1 MNGQFKHLRQHLR
14 LVAIAAAMVGFNA
27 QAAVSADEAKA
38 LGTTLTAIGAEKAGN
53 KEGTIPAYTGGLTT
67 APAGYKPGDGVR
79 PNPFA
84 ADKPRLSIDAK
95 TMAAHADKLTEG
107 TKALLQKYPTFRVD
121 VYPTQRSVAFPKF
134 VADNTAKN
142 AVRAKTLNDG
152 RSIEGAHA
160 GFPFPIPKDGYE
172 AMWNHL
178 VRFNGQAYEA
188 KYRNLSV
195 DASGRATLAT
205 EGVSVQEYPFWDTSK
220 TSADTFWRIKLTYTG
235 PARRAG
241 EALMLVDPLDI
252 GAKDRRAWSYLPG
265 QRRVK
270 VAPDLAHDTPNPGTA
285 GATTFDDTFIFN
297 GSMERFDFKLVGK
310 KEMLVPY
317 NTYAAVYQAKQ
328 DDLLK
333 PNHLNPDLVRWELH
347 RVWVVEARL
356 KDGKRHVYGKRTFY
370 LDEDSWMAL
379 ASDEYDARGQLYRTG
394 FAYMAPSYDVP
405 APYTD
410 MFGHYDLVSRVY
422 SLTGFIAETGGLR
435 HTKPLPEREW
445 SADALAGA
453 GIR

>member
-53 KEGTIPAYTGGLTT
+53 KEGTIPAYTGGLTA
-67 APAGYKPGDGVR
+67 APAGFKPGDGVR

-84 ADKPRLSIDAK
+84 ADKPRLQIDAK

-347 RVWVVEARL
+347 RVWVVEAKL

>member
-1 MNGQFKHLRQHLR
+1 MTIRFHR
-14 LVAIAAAMVGFNA
+14 LSVLAVAASAAFAA
-27 QAAVSADEAKA
+27 HAAVTAEEAKA
-38 LGTTLTAIGAEKAGN
+38 LGTTLTAVGAEKAAN
-53 KEGTIPAYTGGLTT
+53 KDGTIPAYAGGLTT
-67 APAGYKPGDGVR
+67 PPAGFKAGDGIR
-79 PNPFA
+79 PDPYA
-84 ADKPRLSIDAK
+84 GEKPRVVIDAK
-95 TMAAHADKLTEG
+95 NMAAHSAQLTEG
-107 TKALLQKYPTFRVD
+107 AKALLQKYPSFRVD
-121 VYPTQRSVAFPKF
+121 VYPTHRSVAFPKW
-134 VADNTAKN
+134 VGENTAKA
-142 AVRAKTLNDG
+142 AVAAKTLNEG

-160 GFPFPIPKDGYE
+160 GFPFPIPKTGYE

-188 KYRNLSV
+188 KYRNIAV
-195 DASGRATLAT
+195 DASGRASLST
-205 EGVSVQEYPFWDTSK
+205 EGLSVQEYPYWDPAK
-220 TSADTFWRIKLTYTG
+220 TSDTYWRIKLTYTG

-252 GAKDRRAWSYLPG
+252 GTKDRRAWMYLPG

-317 NTYAAVYQAKQ
+317 NAYQAVYQSKQ

-347 RVWVVEARL
+347 RVWIVEATL
-356 KDGKRHVYGKRTFY
+356 KEGKRHVYSKRTFY

-410 MFGHYDLVSRVY
+410 MFSHYDLVSRQY

-435 HTKPLPEREW
+435 HVKPQGDREW
-445 SADALAGA
+445 TADSLAGA

>member
-1 MNGQFKHLRQHLR
+1 MRLHPTLLAA
-14 LVAIAAAMVGFNA
+14 LVAAAAPC
-27 QAAVSADEAKA
+27 AAFAGVSAEEARA
-38 LGTTLTAIGAEKAGN
+38 LGTTLTAIGAEKAAN
-53 KEGTIPAYTGGLTT
+53 KDGTIPAYTGGIT
-67 APAGYKPGDGVR
+67 APPAGFKAGEGVR

-84 ADKPRLSIDAK
+84 ADKPRLVIDAK
-95 TMAAHADKLTEG
+95 NMAQHGAQLTEG
-107 TKALLQKYPTFRVD
+107 TKALLQKYPSFRVD

-142 AVRAKTLNDG
+142 ALKAKTLNDG

-160 GFPFPIPKDGYE
+160 GFPFPIPKNGYE

-195 DASGRATLAT
+195 DASGRTTLAT
-205 EGVSVQEYPFWDTSK
+205 EGVSVQEYPFWDTTK
-220 TSADTFWRIKLTYTG
+220 TAADTFWRIKLSYTG

-252 GAKDRRAWSYLPG
+252 GSKDRRAWAYLPG

-270 VAPDLAHDTPNPGTA
+270 VAPDLSHDTPNPGTA

-297 GSMERFDFKLVGK
+297 GSMDRFDFKLVGK

-317 NTYAAVYQAKQ
+317 NAYAAVYQAKQ
-328 DDLLK
+328 DELLK
-333 PNHLNPDLVRWELH
+333 PNHLNPDFVRWELH
-347 RVWVVEARL
+347 RVWVVEATLRE
-356 KDGKRHVYGKRTFY
+356 GKRHVYSKRTFY
-370 LDEDSWMAL
+370 LDEDSWAAL
-379 ASDEYDARGQLYRTG
+379 ASDAYDGRGQLYRTG

-410 MFGHYDLVSRVY
+410 MFGHYDLVARVY
-422 SLTGFIAETGGLR
+422 SLTGFIAETGGVR
-435 HTKPLPEREW
+435 HTKPLADREW
-445 SADALAGA
+445 TPDALAGA

>member
-1 MNGQFKHLRQHLR
+1 MHIRPTR
-14 LVAIAAAMVGFNA
+14 IAAFVVAAFA
-27 QAAVSADEAKA
+27 AAASHAAVTADEAKA
-38 LGTTLTAIGAEKAGN
+38 LGTTLTAVGAEKAAN
-53 KEGTIPAYTGGLTT
+53 KDGTIPAYTGGQATP
-67 APAGYKPGDGVR
+67 PAGYKAGDGVR
-79 PNPFA
+79 PDPFA
-84 ADKPRLSIDAK
+84 GEKPRVAIDAK
-95 TMAAHADKLTEG
+95 NMAQYSGQLTEG

-121 VYPTQRSVAFPKF
+121 VYPTHRSVAFPKF
-134 VADNTAKN
+134 VVDGTAKN
-142 AVRAKTLNDG
+142 ALTAKTLNDG

-160 GFPFPIPKDGYE
+160 GFPFPLPKTGYE

-195 DASGRATLAT
+195 DANGRASLST
-205 EGVSVQEYPFWDTSK
+205 EGVSTQEFPYWDPAKPQS
-220 TSADTFWRIKLTYTG
+220 DTYWRIKLMYSG

-241 EALMLVDPLDI
+241 EGLMIVDPLDI
-252 GAKDRRAWSYLPG
+252 GSKDRRAWTYLPG

-270 VAPDLAHDTPNPGTA
+270 VAPDLAFDTPNPGTA

-297 GSMERFDFKLVGK
+297 GSMDRFDFKLIGK

-317 NTYAAVYQAKQ
+317 NDYVAVYGSKQ

-347 RVWVVEARL
+347 RVWIVEATLRE
-356 KDGKRHVYGKRTFY
+356 GKRHVYSKRTFY

-394 FAYMAPSYDVP
+394 FAYMTPSYDVP

-410 MFGHYDLVSRVY
+410 MFSHYDLVSRQY

-435 HTKPLPEREW
+435 HTKPQPDREW
-445 SADALAGA
+445 TADSLAGS
-453 GIR
+453 GVR

>member
-53 KEGTIPAYTGGLTT
+53 KEGTIPAYTGGFTA
-67 APAGYKPGDGVR
+67 APAGFKPGDGVR

-84 ADKPRLSIDAK
+84 ADKPRLQIDAK

>member
-1 MNGQFKHLRQHLR
+1 MRTPSR
-14 LVAIAAAMVGFNA
+14 LFTALALAAAASFV
-27 QAAVSADEAKA
+27 QAAVTADEARA
-38 LGTTLTAIGAEKAGN
+38 LGSTLTAIGAEKAAN
-53 KEGTIPAYTGGLTT
+53 KDGSIPAYGGGLTS
-67 APAGYKPGDGVR
+67 APTGFKPGDGLR

-84 ADKPRLSIDAK
+84 AEKPRLVIDAK
-95 TMAAHADKLTEG
+95 NMAQHAAQLTEG
-107 TKALLQKYPTFRVD
+107 TKALLQKYPSFRVD
-121 VYPTQRSVAFPKF
+121 VYPTHRTVAFPKW

-142 AVRAKTLNDG
+142 ALKAKTLNDG
-152 RSIEGAHA
+152 RSMEGAHA
-160 GFPFPIPKDGYE
+160 GFPFPLPKNGHE

-178 VRFNGQAYEA
+178 VRFNGSAYES

-195 DASGRATLAT
+195 DASGRTTLAT
-205 EGVSVQEYPFWDTSK
+205 EGLSVQEFPFWDNSK
-220 TSADTFWRIKLTYTG
+220 PSADTFWRIKLSYTG

-241 EALMLVDPLDI
+241 EALMLIDPLDI
-252 GAKDRRAWSYLPG
+252 GTKDRRAWSYLPG
-265 QRRVK
+265 QRRTK
-270 VAPDLAHDTPNPGTA
+270 VAPDLSHDTPNPGTA

-310 KEMLVPY
+310 KEIVVPY
-317 NTYAAVYQAKQ
+317 NAYAAVYGAKQ
-328 DDLLK
+328 DELLK

-347 RVWVVEARL
+347 RVWVVEATL
-356 KDGKRHVYGKRTFY
+356 KEGKRHVYGKRVFY
-370 LDEDSWMAL
+370 LDEDSWAAL
-379 ASDEYDARGQLYRTG
+379 ASDQYDTRGQLYRTG
-394 FAYMAPSYDVP
+394 FAYMAPSYDLP
-405 APYTD
+405 APYSD

>member
-1 MNGQFKHLRQHLR
+1 MHSRFHR
-14 LVAIAAAMVGFNA
+14 LSALVVAVGAAFATPFALAGVTA
-27 QAAVSADEAKA
+27 EEAKA
-38 LGTTLTAIGAEKAGN
+38 LGNGLTVVGAEKAGN
-53 KEGTIPAYTGGLTT
+53 KDGTIPAYTGGLTT
-67 APAGYKPGDGVR
+67 PPAGFKAGDGIR
-79 PNPFA
+79 PDPYA
-84 ADKPRLSIDAK
+84 GEKPRLVIDAK
-95 TMAAHADKLTEG
+95 NMAAHAGQLTEG
-107 TKALLQKYPTFRVD
+107 AKALLQKYPSFRVD
-121 VYPTQRSVAFPKF
+121 VYPTHRSVAFPKW
-134 VADNTAKN
+134 VGDNTAKV
-142 AVRAKTLNDG
+142 AVTAKTLNEG

-160 GFPFPIPKDGYE
+160 GFPFPIPKTGYE

-188 KYRNLSV
+188 KYRNIAV
-195 DASGRATLAT
+195 DASGRASLST
-205 EGVSVQEYPFWDTSK
+205 EGLSTQEYPYWDPAK
-220 TSADTFWRIKLTYTG
+220 TTAETYWRIKLAYTG

-252 GAKDRRAWSYLPG
+252 GTKDRRAWTYLPG

-285 GATTFDDTFIFN
+285 GATTFDDTFMFN
-297 GSMERFDFKLVGK
+297 GSMDRFDFKLVGK

-317 NTYAAVYQAKQ
+317 NDYVAVYQSKQ

-347 RVWVVEARL
+347 RVWIVEATL
-356 KDGKRHVYGKRTFY
+356 KEGKRHVYGKRTFY
-370 LDEDSWMAL
+370 LDEDSWMTL
-379 ASDEYDARGQLYRTG
+379 ASDEYDARGQLYRAG
-394 FAYMAPSYDVP
+394 FAYMTPSYDVP

-410 MFGHYDLVSRVY
+410 MFSHYDLVSRQY

-435 HTKPLPEREW
+435 HTKPLPDREW
-445 SADALAGA
+445 TADSLAGA

>member
-1 MNGQFKHLRQHLR
+1 MKFPSTLALS
-14 LVAIAAAMVGFNA
+14 AIAMALSGAA
-27 QAAVSADEAKA
+27 QAAITADEAKA
-38 LGTTLTAIGAEKAGN
+38 LGSSLTVIGAEKAAN
-53 KEGTIPAYTGGLTT
+53 KDGTIPEYTGGLTT
-67 APAGYKPGDGVR
+67 PPAGYKAGDGMR

-84 ADKPRLSIDAK
+84 SEKPRFTIDAK
-95 TMAAHADKLTEG
+95 SMAQHADKLTEG
-107 TKALLQKYPTFRVD
+107 TKALLQKYPSYRVD
-121 VYPTQRSVAFPKF
+121 VYPTHRTVAFPKF

-142 AVRAKTLNDG
+142 ATKAKTNNDG

-160 GFPFPIPKDGYE
+160 GFPFPIPKNGYE

-195 DASGRATLAT
+195 DASGRPTLAT
-205 EGVSVQEYPFWDTSK
+205 EGVSVQEYPFWDTGKS
-220 TSADTFWRIKLTYTG
+220 TADTFWRIKLSYTG

-241 EALMLVDPLDI
+241 EALLIVDPLDI
-252 GAKDRRAWSYLPG
+252 GQKDRRAWSYLPG

-270 VAPDLAHDTPNPGTA
+270 VAPDFSHDTPNPGTA

-310 KEMLVPY
+310 KEMYVPY

-328 DDLLK
+328 DELLK

-347 RVWVVEARL
+347 RVWVVEATLRE
-356 KDGKRHVYGKRTFY
+356 GKRHVYSKRVFY
-370 LDEDSWMAL
+370 LDEDSWAAL
-379 ASDEYDARGQLYRTG
+379 ASDEYDARGQLYRAG
-394 FAYMAPSYDVP
+394 FAYMAPSYDLP
-405 APYTD
+405 APFSD
-410 MFGHYDLVSRVY
+410 MFGHYDLVARIY

-435 HTKPLPEREW
+435 HTKPLGEREW

>member
-53 KEGTIPAYTGGLTT
+53 KEGTIPAYTGGFTA
-67 APAGYKPGDGVR
+67 APAGFKPGDGVR

-84 ADKPRLSIDAK
+84 ADKPRLQIDAK

-347 RVWVVEARL
+347 RVWVVEAKL